1 MKKLWIL
8 FSSVLYISA
17 FTFGGGYVIVPL
29 MQKKFV
35 EDLKWIDENEMLD
48 LIAIAQ
54 SSPGAV
60 AVNTSILIGYRISGV
75 VGSLVAIVGTVIP
88 PLLII
93 GIVSIFYNQFRDN
106 IFVNSFLNAMRAA
119 VCAVIFNVVI
129 RLVRNVLKEQD
140 VINDLLIIV
149 CLVAAIGFGLN
160 VALIILICA
169 LFGLARGLTRSM
181 EVKE

>member
-1 MKKLWIL
+1 M
-8 FSSVLYISA
+8 
-17 FTFGGGYVIVPL
+17 IVPL

-88 PLLII
+88 PLVTI

-181 EVKE
+181 EVKD